1 MPKYLATQRYA
12 SSYLPGGIA
21 AGEVIELSEAEA
33 EAINR
38 DSPGT
43 LVPNPE
49 GVTAPE
55 SDRQMKAPPQRR
67 DRDEGEAITKATFK
81 AVKGHG

>member
-21 AGEVIELSEAEA
+21 AGEVIDLSDAEA

-43 LVPNPE
+43 LVPNPD
-49 GVTAPE
+49 GVAEPE
-55 SDRQMKAPPQRR
+55 NDRQMKAAPQRR
-67 DRDEGEAITKATFK
+67 DRGEGGVIDKATFK
-81 AVKGHG
+81 AVKS